1 MNRPELVAA
10 GVPGEG
16 LSMTLPER
24 LQKHLACVPALADAA
39 FIAANSTINGDVVLG
54 PDASVFYGAV
64 LRGDINVIRIGR
76 GSNIQDNAI
85 VHLSDNHGTVVG
97 DYVTVGHAATLHG
110 CTVEDGC
117 LIGMGSIILDGARI
131 GAGSIVGAGSLVT
144 MGFECPPDSM
154 VMGRPAKVVRPLK
167 PEEIGAGRR
176 LAEKY
181 VEVAKTHAA
190 RQAAAKGA

>member
-1 MNRPELVAA
+1 
-10 GVPGEG
+10 
-16 LSMTLPER
+16 MTLPER
-24 LQKHLACVPALADAA
+24 LQKHLGCAPALSEAA
-39 FIAANSTINGDVVLG
+39 FIAANATVHGDVVLG
-54 PDASVFYGAV
+54 PEASVFYGAV
-64 LRGDINVIRIGR
+64 LRGDINAIRVGR

-85 VHLSDNHGTVVG
+85 VHLSDAHGAVVG

-117 LIGMGSIILDGARI
+117 LIGMGAIILDGARI

-154 VMGRPAKVVRPLK
+154 VMGRPAKIVRPLK

-181 VEVAKTHAA
+181 VEVARAHAA
-190 RQAAAKGA
+190 RQAAATGA

>member
-1 MNRPELVAA
+1 
-10 GVPGEG
+10 
-16 LSMTLPER
+16 LSQAPCRASFETIFSAMTVTER
-24 LQKHLACVPALADAA
+24 LQKHLACTPALEGAA
-39 FIAANSTINGDVVLG
+39 FIAANSTVNGDVVLG

-64 LRGDINVIRIGR
+64 LRGDINIIRIGR

-97 DYVTVGHAATLHG
+97 DYVTVGHAVTLHG

-167 PEEIGAGRR
+167 PEEIGTGRR

-190 RQAAAKGA
+190 RQK